1 MTDVNA
7 LITDPSN
14 ADQLHA
20 WDGDE
25 GAFWTAN
32 ADRFDRAV
40 AAYQGEFLAA
50 ADIAETDHVLDI
62 GCGTGQTTRDAA
74 RAASSGS
81 ALGVDLSSQMIAL
94 ARRLAAAAG
103 IRNARVEQA
112 DAQVHPFEPAVFDGA
127 ISRMGAM
134 FFGDAIAAFTNIGR
148 ALRPGGRL
156 TLLTW
161 QGMPRNEWIGAFS
174 SAMAAGRELPMPPPD
189 TGPFSLA
196 DPDRVHR
203 VLSAAGFSDV
213 TLDGVSAPMQFGD
226 GIDDAYQLLSQ
237 LFGWML
243 NDLEDSDRTR
253 ALEALRA
260 TITTHHEPGRGVC
273 YDSATWIVRARH
285 H

>member
-1 MTDVNA
+1 MADVTPPIA
-7 LITDPSN
+7 DASN

-32 ADRFDRAV
+32 ADRFDRAI

-81 ALGVDLSSQMIAL
+81 ALGVDLSSQMISL
-94 ARRLAAAAG
+94 ARRLAAGAG
-103 IRNARVEQA
+103 IRNARFEQT
-112 DAQVHPFEPAVFDGA
+112 DAQVHPFEQAAFDVA
-127 ISRMGAM
+127 ISRTGAM
-134 FFGDAIAAFTNIGR
+134 FFGDAVAAFTNIGR
-148 ALRPGGRL
+148 ALRTDGRL

-161 QGMPRNEWIGAFS
+161 QAMPRNEWIGAFS
-174 SAMAAGRELPMPPPD
+174 SAMAAGRDLPIPPPD
-189 TGPFSLA
+189 AGPFSLS

-213 TLDGVSAPMQFGD
+213 TLDGVNAPMQFGES
-226 GIDDAYQLLSQ
+226 IDDAYQLVSQ
-237 LFGWML
+237 FFGWML
-243 NDLEDSDRTR
+243 NDLDDSSRSR
-253 ALEALRA
+253 ALDALRA
-260 TITTHHEPGRGVC
+260 TITAHHEAGHGVC

-285 H
+285 P